1 MYKKYMTLLSSL
13 LMTMASY
20 AQVTFES
27 TITPGDIEILKTI
40 NENFHGISAIEY
52 LPGTG
57 EWYLGGD
64 RGYYFKFS
72 NCSKI
77 GDFIASNMAPEVNTG
92 YYYESIR
99 YDATNRI
106 YYFSEEKQSY
116 AAVYWVRENLKS
128 QPSQLLQIQLPE
140 DNKGIEA
147 LAVTPSGALWI
158 APEAGWKNETAMDK
172 DTIHFLRY
180 KNPAPKTGIPDSER
194 FKFPITRF
202 RAALKS
208 DRPGGISEILAVDET
223 HLLVLERAYHN
234 TTDQVRAFLWNETVD
249 ENNMEL
255 VKGTLAFDFG
265 NMNNLCNIEGM
276 CWGDAERKSLFII
289 ADDNFYNDK
298 KIPGTDR
305 YEKPTLRSQMIV
317 LRRK

>member
-1 MYKKYMTLLSSL
+1 MLKYINLLSL
-13 LMTMASY
+13 LVTTVSY
-20 AQVTFES
+20 AQVAFEKA
-27 TITPGDIEILKTI
+27 IAPGDIAILKTI

-57 EWYLGGD
+57 EWYLGSD
-64 RGYYFKFS
+64 RGHYFKFT
-72 NCSKI
+72 NCRNVQ
-77 GDFIASNMAPEVNTG
+77 DFTADNMAPEVNTG

-99 YDATNRI
+99 YDALHKI
-106 YYFSEEKQSY
+106 YYFSEEKEY
-116 AAVYWVRENLKS
+116 YTAVYWVRENLKS
-128 QPSQLLQIQLPE
+128 QPSQLLQIPLPA
-140 DNKGIEA
+140 DNKGIEG

-158 APEAGWKNETAMDK
+158 APEAGWKNETDIEK

-180 KNPAPKTGIPDSER
+180 KNPTPKTGIPDYER

-223 HLLVLERAYHN
+223 HLLVLERAYYN
-234 TTDQVRAFLWNETVD
+234 TSDQVRAFLWNVTVD
-249 ENNMEL
+249 EQNMEL
-255 VKGTLAFDFG
+255 VKGTLAFDFA
-265 NMNNLCNIEGM
+265 NVDDLCNIEGM
-276 CWGDAERKSLFII
+276 CWGDAEKKTLFIM

-298 KIPGTDR
+298 KIPGTER
-305 YEKPTLRSQMIV
+305 YQKPTLRSQMIV

>member
-1 MYKKYMTLLSSL
+1 MKKYIALLSSL
-13 LMTMASY
+13 LVIIQSY
-20 AQVTFES
+20 AQVTFER
-27 TITPGDIEILKTI
+27 TIAPGDIEILKTI

-64 RGYYFKFS
+64 RGHFFRFN
-72 NCSKI
+72 NCSRI
-77 GDFIASNMAPEVNTG
+77 QDFTANNLTAEVNTG

-99 YDATNRI
+99 YDAVNRI
-106 YYFSEEKQSY
+106 YYFSEEKESY
-116 AAVYWVRENLKS
+116 TAVYLVCENLKS
-128 QPSQLLQIQLPE
+128 QPSQLLQIPLPA

-158 APEAGWKNETAMDK
+158 APEAGWKNETGMDN

-194 FKFPITRF
+194 FKFPIIRF

-208 DRPGGISEILAVDET
+208 DRPGGISEILALDET
-223 HLLVLERAYHN
+223 NLLVLERAYHN
-234 TTDQVRAFLWNETVD
+234 TTDQVRAFLWNVTVD
-249 ENNMEL
+249 EKNMQL
-255 VKGTLAFDFG
+255 IKGTLAFDFG
-265 NMNNLCNIEGM
+265 AMNNLCNIEGM
-276 CWGDAERKSLFII
+276 CWGDAEKKSLFII

-298 KIPGTDR
+298 KIPGSDR

>member
-1 MYKKYMTLLSSL
+1 MKKYITLFSSL
-13 LMTMASY
+13 LVTMVAY

-27 TITPGDIEILKTI
+27 TIAPGDMEILKTI
-40 NENFHGISAIEY
+40 DENFHGISAIEY

-57 EWYLGGD
+57 DWYLGGD
-64 RGYYFKFS
+64 RGHFFKFN
-72 NCSKI
+72 NCSRI
-77 GDFIASNMAPEVNTG
+77 QDFTGKNLAAEFNTG

-99 YDATNRI
+99 YDAVNRI
-106 YYFSEEKQSY
+106 YYFSEEKESY
-116 AAVYWVRENLKS
+116 TAVYRVRENLKS
-128 QPSQLLQIQLPE
+128 QPSQLLQMTLPSE
-140 DNKGIEA
+140 NKGIEA

-158 APEAGWKNETAMDK
+158 APEAGWKNETAMEK
-172 DTIHFLRY
+172 DTIHFVRY
-180 KNPAPKTGIPDSER
+180 KNPAPGTGIPDSER
-194 FKFPITRF
+194 FKFPVMRF

-208 DRPGGISEILAVDET
+208 DKPGGISEILAVDET

-234 TTDQVRAFLWNETVD
+234 TTDQVRAFLWNVTVD
-249 ENNMEL
+249 EKNMEL
-255 VKGTLAFDFG
+255 VKGTLAFDFR

-276 CWGDAERKSLFII
+276 CWGDADKKSLFII